1 MSRTVLASILLLSP
15 LVLGACGAEVSA
27 KRAALTAC
35 EAAVEKA
42 ADVLPDG
49 LVANVMGIEAGQSG
63 TAVSCAVKAER
74 AHLMV
79 DATVTCSGDASTL
92 LQCTAIDAVQTM
104 DGQLLYP

>member
-1 MSRTVLASILLLSP
+1 MSRTLLAGIVTSSLL
-15 LVLGACGAEVSA
+15 LGACGAEVSA
-27 KRAALTAC
+27 KRAAVSAC
-35 EAAVEKA
+35 EAAVVKA

-49 LVANVMGIEAGQSG
+49 LVANVLGIEAGQSG
-63 TAVSCAVKAER
+63 TAVSCAVKAEA

-79 DATVTCSGDASTL
+79 DATVTCSGDSDTL

>member
-1 MSRTVLASILLLSP
+1 MSRTFLGGILLSSLT
-15 LVLGACGAEVSA
+15 LGACSAELST
-27 KRAALTAC
+27 KRAALSAC

-42 ADVLPDG
+42 AAVLPDG
-49 LVANVMGIEAGQSG
+49 LVSNVTGIEAGQSG
-63 TAVSCAVKAER
+63 TAVSCAVKAEK

-79 DATVTCSGDASTL
+79 DATVTCSGNAEAL

>member
-1 MSRTVLASILLLSP
+1 MSRIFLAGIVLSP
-15 LVLGACGAEVSA
+15 LILGACGAKISA

-74 AHLMV
+74 ARKCLRRLRAAFAPWWAAME
-79 DATVTCSGDASTL
+79 ALARRSG
-92 LQCTAIDAVQTM
+92 CR
-104 DGQLLYP
+104 

>member
-1 MSRTVLASILLLSP
+1 MSRILLAGIVVFP
-15 LVLGACGAEVSA
+15 LILGACGAKISA

-79 DATVTCSGDASTL
+79 DATVTCSGDASDL